1 MSEAKKGGRTRVA
14 NKVPLLE
21 SNDFAS
27 HISLGK

>member
-14 NKVPLLE
+14 NKFPLQKAMILPT
-21 SNDFAS
+21 